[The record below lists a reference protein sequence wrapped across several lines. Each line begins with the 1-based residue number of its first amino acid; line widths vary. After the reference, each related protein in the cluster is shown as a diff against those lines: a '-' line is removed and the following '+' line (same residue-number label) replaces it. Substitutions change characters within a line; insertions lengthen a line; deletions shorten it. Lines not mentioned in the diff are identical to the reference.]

1 MAGRNTFQDIARAAG
16 VSAATVSRIANRTAK
31 VSAEVE
37 KRVQEAAQSLGVSL
51 QRRKGENLIA
61 FLLSNRSLTHP
72 FHSQVLVSAEEY
84 CAERGYNVLFFPSHY
99 RIGAPAAQIH
109 VRHILERTDLLSG
122 FIVTGVNS
130 EGLLQVLRNLGLP
143 FSIYGNTVQGS
154 SWNCSLYD
162 RVWVD
167 DITGAYEM
175 TRYLHS
181 LGHKSIWHLTN
192 LKKSWFAR
200 RVEGYRRALQEVNLP
215 PLIETVESED
225 EHEIGF
231 LATKKVLRTGI
242 SAHALFC
249 GSDAICHGAY
259 AALRDSGCEVPQ
271 VISVA
276 GFNDTL
282 EATVLHPPL
291 TTVRAFPQHVGRTL
305 AELVLS
311 RINEPNRE
319 PQERI
324 IPTQVIRRQ
333 SCMSSVN
340 GVDPGLKPVFVH
352 SNDALQ
358 Q

>member
-1 MAGRNTFQDIARAAG
+1 MAGRNTFQDLARVAG
-16 VSAATVSRIANRTAK
+16 VSSATVSRIANKSAK

-37 KRVQEAAQSLGVSL
+37 KRVRDAAESLGVSL

-109 VRHILERTDLLSG
+109 IPQILERTDLLSG

-130 EGLLQVLRNLGLP
+130 EGLLQVLRELGLP
-143 FSIYGNTVQGS
+143 FSVYGNTVQS

-181 LGHKSIWHLTN
+181 LGHKSIWYLTN
-192 LKKSWFAR
+192 LKKNWFAR
-200 RVEGYRRALQEVNLP
+200 REDGYQRAMQEVNLP
-215 PLIETVESED
+215 PLIEHVESED
-225 EHEIGF
+225 EHEVGF
-231 LATKKVLRTGI
+231 LATKKFLRSNA
-242 SAHALFC
+242 SAQALFC

-259 AALRDSGCEVPQ
+259 AALRDSSCQVPQ
-271 VISVA
+271 DISVA

-291 TTVRAFPQHVGRTL
+291 TTVRAFPEHVGRTL

-333 SCMSSVN
+333 SCMLSVN